1 MIAFILIAA
10 AMVAVALAWLLVP
23 LLRHR
28 AAPEID
34 RGASNVALLRDQLRE
49 IDSDVANGTLSAER
63 AAQAKAELELRVL
76 DEAAAPAGAAAAGA
90 PGAGRRSAFALAV
103 LLPVAAIAIYLTLGT
118 PGALSPEAADAASA
132 AAAGHD
138 LTPAQMED
146 MAARLAA
153 KLEKEPANTEGWVI
167 LARTYYVMKRH
178 AEASRAFERAVALA
192 PDVPELLADYADVL
206 AAAQG
211 GNLAGKP
218 TELVN
223 RALAL
228 DPTYWKA
235 LALAGTAAFRAQ
247 DYASAVMYWE
257 RLKATVPADSP
268 LGQNVAG
275 SIAEARQLGGLA
287 ASAGAPPPAAAAKA
301 PAAKAPAAMA
311 SVPAA
316 ATSGVPPLPGTSV
329 SGSVKLAPA
338 IAAKAAPGDLV
349 FIFARPAEGSK
360 MPLAILRK
368 EVKDLPLSF
377 TLDDSMAMTPEM
389 KLSNFPQIVVGA
401 RVSKSG
407 NAIPAAGDLEGVSA
421 PLKAGTTGIAIVI
434 DSVRP

>member
-28 AAPEID
+28 APPDID
-34 RGASNVALLRDQLRE
+34 RAASNVALLRDQLRE

-63 AAQAKAELELRVL
+63 AAQAKAELEMRVL
-76 DEAAAPAGAAAAGA
+76 DEAAVAPATTPAGA
-90 PGAGRRSAFALAV
+90 PRAGRRSALALAV
-103 LLPVAAIAIYLTLGT
+103 LVPIAAAAIYLTLGT
-118 PGALSPEAADAASA
+118 PGALSPEAAVAASA
-132 AAAGHD
+132 ANGGHD

-146 MAARLAA
+146 MATQLAA

-167 LARTYYVMKRH
+167 LARTYYVMKRY
-178 AEASRAFERAVALA
+178 AEASRAFEHAVALA

-218 TELVN
+218 TDLIN
-223 RALAL
+223 RALAV

-235 LALAGTAAFRAQ
+235 LALAGTAAFNAK
-247 DYASAVMYWE
+247 DYKSAVMHWE
-257 RLKATVPADSP
+257 RLKATVPPDSS
-268 LGQNVAG
+268 LGQNIAG
-275 SIAEARQLGGLA
+275 SIAEARALGGIA
-287 ASAGAPPPAAAAKA
+287 ASAGAPMPSPAAAPKA
-301 PAAKAPAAMA
+301 PAATAGAKAATTAE
-311 SVPAA
+311 VPA
-316 ATSGVPPLPGTSV
+316 LPGTSV
-329 SGSVKLAPA
+329 SGTVKLAPA
-338 IAAKAAPGDLV
+338 VAAKAAPGDLV
-349 FIFARPAEGSK
+349 FIFARAAEGSK

-368 EVKDLPLSF
+368 EVKDLPVKF

-407 NAIPAAGDLEGVSA
+407 NAMPAAGDLEGLSA